1 MNLFAQ
7 SSWIKILLVLFLVL
21 LGAGTL
27 IYNNYLVDKILEQ
40 ERRSVELWAKAIE
53 FNADPSHQ
61 QATSQLLEVQDILR
75 MNKAVGDSVITMLR
89 NIEAMRNS
97 RDFVTDE
104 LILDED
110 QNFRSPAVLVDSEG
124 NPIATPHQ
132 RFTSDSTAPEIT
144 IEYSFIN
151 VDPEDINTE
160 AKRTRLVHELKS
172 VNPPIQIVIEFETT
186 RIVQFVYYGESPTVV
201 LLRYVPYIQIAILT
215 LLLGI
220 GYTTYKSITRFEQS
234 NLWVGM
240 AKEAAHQLGT
250 PISSLFGW
258 IHLFR
263 DEYKDDES
271 GNKIIDEIEN
281 DVQRLSGV
289 AERFGKIGSEPEL
302 NEMNIKPVLE
312 EVVGYMEKRLPRLG
326 KGVEVRKSL
335 KAEGSVKLNPE
346 LFQWAVE
353 NLVKNAMDALK
364 DETGETF
371 ISISSRLEDGHIV
384 IDIQDSGSGIEARN
398 AKNVFKPGFSTKKR
412 GWGLGLSL
420 TKRIIED
427 YHKGKVFVLRSELGE
442 GTTMRIMLEQVG

>member
-7 SSWIKILLVLFLVL
+7 SGWIKILLVLFLVL

-27 IYNNYLVDKILEQ
+27 IYNNYLVEKILEQ
-40 ERRSVELWAKAIE
+40 ERVSVELWAKAIE

-61 QATSQLLEVQDILR
+61 KATSQLLEVQDILR
-75 MNKAVGDSVITMLR
+75 RNKTVGDSVIAMLS
-89 NIEAMRNS
+89 NVESLRNS

-110 QNFRSPAVLVDSEG
+110 QTFRSPAVLVDSED
-124 NPIATPHQ
+124 NPFATLRQ
-132 RFTSDSTAPEIT
+132 EFTSDSTEPEIT
-144 IEYSFIN
+144 IDYSFIN
-151 VDPEDINTE
+151 VDQEDIDTE
-160 AKRTRLVHELKS
+160 AKRKKLVQELKS
-172 VNPPIQIVIEFETT
+172 VNPPVQIVIEYETT
-186 RIVQFVYYGESPTVV
+186 RIVQYVYYGESPTVI
-201 LLRYVPYIQIAILT
+201 LLRYVPYIQIVILT
-215 LLLGI
+215 LLIGI

-281 DVQRLSGV
+281 DVQRLAGV

-302 NEMNIKPVLE
+302 NEMDVKPVLE
-312 EVVGYMEKRLPRLG
+312 EVVSYMEKRLPRLG

-335 KAEGSVKLNPE
+335 NAEGLVNLNPE

-364 DETGETF
+364 DKTGDTF
-371 ISISSRLEDGHIV
+371 ISISSIRQDGHIV
-384 IDIQDSGSGIEARN
+384 IDIQDSGSGIESRN

-427 YHKGKVFVLRSELGE
+427 YHKGRVFVLRSELGE
-442 GTTMRIMLEQVG
+442 GTTMRIMLNHIS

>member
-7 SSWIKILLVLFLVL
+7 SGWIKIFLVLFLVL

-27 IYNNYLVDKILEQ
+27 IYNNYLVNKILEQ
-40 ERRSVELWAKAIE
+40 ERVSVELWAKAIE

-61 QATSQLLEVQDILR
+61 RATSLLLEAQDILR
-75 MNKAVGDSVITMLR
+75 RNETVGDSVIAMLS
-89 NIEAMRNS
+89 EVESLKNS

-110 QNFRSPAVLVDSEG
+110 HNFRSPAVLVDEND
-124 NPIATPHQ
+124 NPIATQHQ
-132 RFTSDSTAPEIT
+132 EYTSDSTPPNVT
-144 IEYSFIN
+144 VEYSFIN
-151 VDPEDINTE
+151 VDPEDINTGT
-160 AKRTRLVHELKS
+160 KRAELVEELKS
-172 VNPPIQIVIEFETT
+172 VNPPIEIVIEFETT
-186 RIVQFVYYGESPTVV
+186 RIVQYVYYGESPTVS

-220 GYTTYKSITRFEQS
+220 GYTTYKSITRIEQS

-263 DEYKDDES
+263 DEYKNDES
-271 GNKIIDEIEN
+271 GNKIINEIEN

-302 NEMNIKPVLE
+302 NQMDVKPVLE

-335 KAEGSVKLNPE
+335 KAEGMVKLNPE

-364 DETGETF
+364 DKTGDSF
-371 ISISSRLEDGHIV
+371 ISVSSHQEDGHIV
-384 IDIQDSGSGIEARN
+384 IDIQDSGSGIESRN

-442 GTTMRIMLEQVG
+442 GTTMRIMLNQIS

>member
-75 MNKAVGDSVITMLR
+75 MNKAVGDSVITMLS

-160 AKRTRLVHELKS
+160 AKRTRLVQELKS

-186 RIVQFVYYGESPTVV
+186 RIVQYVYYGESPTVV

-371 ISISSRLEDGHIV
+371 ISISSGLEDGHIV